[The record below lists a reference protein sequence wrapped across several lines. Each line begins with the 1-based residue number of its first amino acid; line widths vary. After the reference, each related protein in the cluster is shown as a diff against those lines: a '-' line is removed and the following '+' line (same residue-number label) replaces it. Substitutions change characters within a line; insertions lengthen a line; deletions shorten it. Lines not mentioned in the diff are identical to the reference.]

1 MSFNTKLFFDE
12 ELNKS
17 FLEGGDGEKVTASKK
32 NLSGSRSLG
41 SKGKKNKPTPL
52 PDDD

>member
-17 FLEGGDGEKVTASKK
+17 FLEGGEPVSPDKK
-32 NLSGSRSLG
+32 RLSGSKGLG
-41 SKGKKNKPTPL
+41 SKNKKNKSVPL
-52 PDDD
+52 PDED

>member
-17 FLEGGDGEKVTASKK
+17 FLEGGDQVTASKK
-32 NLSGSRSLG
+32 SLSGSKRSVG
-41 SKGKKNKPTPL
+41 SRKGKDKATPL
-52 PDDD
+52 PDED